1 MTRKD
6 EITRKV
12 ILQRTRA
19 IDLLLKN
26 NANLSPNERAYYLG
40 KREGLMQGH
49 DLAGST
55 LKSIAVELEDATTE

>member
-1 MTRKD
+1 M
-6 EITRKV
+6 TRKV

-26 NANLSPNERAYYLG
+26 NTNLSPNERAYYLG

-49 DLAGST
+49 DLAGSS
-55 LKSIAVELEDATTE
+55 LKSIAVELAPQTEE